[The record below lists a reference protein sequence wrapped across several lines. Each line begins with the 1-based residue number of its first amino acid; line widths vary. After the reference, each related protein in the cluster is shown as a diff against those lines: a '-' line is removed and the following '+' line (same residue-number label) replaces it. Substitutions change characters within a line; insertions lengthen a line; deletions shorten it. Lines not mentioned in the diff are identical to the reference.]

1 MKQESKHQPMKDAE
15 KEQWIDEVMNSL
27 NGLNR
32 AEPQPFLWTRV
43 MSRAQKQ
50 KPVATSYMWLAA
62 AGFAILIVLNILV
75 FSTGKGKHPANPDG
89 LAEQFQL
96 NTPSTIDY
104 N

>member
-1 MKQESKHQPMKDAE
+1 MKQEDKPNAMMDAGKD
-15 KEQWIDEVMNSL
+15 QWIDEVITSL
-27 NGLNR
+27 NGLQR

-43 MSRAQKQ
+43 MSRVREQ

-62 AGFAILIVLNILV
+62 ASFAILIVLNILV
-75 FSTGKGKHPANPDG
+75 FSSGKGQHPARPDG

-96 NTPSTIDY
+96 NIPSTIDY